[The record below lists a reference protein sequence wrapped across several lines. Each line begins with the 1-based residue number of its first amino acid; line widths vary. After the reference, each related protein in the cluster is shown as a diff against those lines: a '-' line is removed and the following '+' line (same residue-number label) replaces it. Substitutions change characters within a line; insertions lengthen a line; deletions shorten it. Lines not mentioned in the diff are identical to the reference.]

1 MAASCKL
8 HRVTLARGW
17 DCATAARTAESTVGS
32 RATSVRCRGAESHAR
47 SHATSSLVAISLW
60 QKKKVQKRKRKVKFI
75 VTMHGSDPSVVVRLA
90 DQPADIAAVKAC
102 FTEYTAWLD
111 EDISFQNYD
120 AEFTNLPG
128 KYAPPTGVLL
138 LAVDAVSDEVLGCI
152 AVRALHIND
161 AFLGSRGRDAPACEL
176 KRLYVYPRA
185 RGRQV
190 ARRLMRAAVKRATD
204 MGYVEML
211 LDTLPKMQPAIKL
224 YESEGFR
231 AVEPYYESPLRGTL
245 FLSRQLGAE

>member
-1 MAASCKL
+1 
-8 HRVTLARGW
+8 
-17 DCATAARTAESTVGS
+17 
-32 RATSVRCRGAESHAR
+32 
-47 SHATSSLVAISLW
+47 
-60 QKKKVQKRKRKVKFI
+60 
-75 VTMHGSDPSVVVRLA
+75 
-90 DQPADIAAVKAC
+90 
-102 FTEYTAWLD
+102 
-111 EDISFQNYD
+111 
-120 AEFTNLPG
+120 
-128 KYAPPTGVLL
+128 
-138 LAVDAVSDEVLGCI
+138 
-152 AVRALHIND
+152 D
-161 AFLGSRGRDAPACEL
+161 AFLGTRGSDAPVCEL

-190 ARRLMRAAVKRATD
+190 ARRLMRAAVERATD